1 MRSSKT
7 KKTSV
12 AAEPTVAY
20 LTTKGKKAA
29 AKKLKPLTDADWV
42 RPGRPATDE
51 EIEKMLDECEAEF
64 EAGLGFT
71 LEEARA
77 LTKKKI
83 ASWKKAN
90 RK

>member
-1 MRSSKT
+1 MRSSKP

-51 EIEKMLDECEAEF
+51 EMEQLVQEMMRDE
-64 EAGLGFT
+64 GGMST
-71 LEEARA
+71 EELRKEV
-77 LTKKKI
+77 LTWRKKK
-83 ASWKKAN
+83 
-90 RK
+90 